1 MSEFFPKLYKT
12 FGGNVK
18 AGLDLSNYA
27 TKADLKGATD
37 VETSN
42 LAVKSDLANLKAEV
56 DKRDIG
62 TVITV
67 PADVSC

>member
-1 MSEFFPKLYKT
+1 M
-12 FGGNVK
+12 K